1 MVTRAITGL
10 NAPACSSN
18 RACSTASTRGE
29 RAISIEEAK
38 KEEKGRRKRR
48 RRPEERKARCE
59 GLEDCRRVGGAR
71 WRWR

>member
-29 RAISIEEAK
+29 RAISIEEATTGEEGREG
-38 KEEKGRRKRR
+38 KEEEEEEARGEKG
-48 RRPEERKARCE
+48 E
-59 GLEDCRRVGGAR
+59 V
-71 WRWR
+71 